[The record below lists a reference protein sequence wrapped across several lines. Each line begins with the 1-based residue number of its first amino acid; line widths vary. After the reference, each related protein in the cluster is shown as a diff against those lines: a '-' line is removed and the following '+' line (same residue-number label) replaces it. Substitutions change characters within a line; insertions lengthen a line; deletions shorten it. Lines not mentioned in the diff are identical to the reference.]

1 MTYMCDCVANSG
13 TSDLSVWVPAIVS
26 IVSVLLNIV
35 FSVFIAP
42 RVLRK
47 SNARE
52 KMHKICTEY
61 QKYLSSVVSFESFD
75 GVPTEIRR
83 FSLEVLLMFKS
94 GKAPEGLTSS
104 MEAVYQAAKRRKH
117 LAPAE
122 ITAWEQEFREK
133 VDTLRREMAKYSGVF

>member
-1 MTYMCDCVANSG
+1 MCDCIANSG
-13 TSDLSVWVPAIVS
+13 TSDLSIWVPAIVS

-35 FSVFIAP
+35 FSIFIAP

-61 QKYLSSVVSFESFD
+61 QKYLSSVVSLESFD
-75 GVPTEIRR
+75 GVPTEIRK

-94 GKAPEGLTSS
+94 GKAPDGLNNS
-104 MEAVYQAAKRRKH
+104 MEAIYQAAKRRKH
-117 LAPAE
+117 LPPQE

-133 VDTLRREMAKYSGVF
+133 VRALRIEMAKYSGVF

>member
-1 MTYMCDCVANSG
+1 MCDCVASG
-13 TSDLSVWVPAIVS
+13 GTGDLSVWVPAIVS
-26 IVSVLLNIV
+26 IASVLLNII

-61 QKYLSSVVSFESFD
+61 QKYLSGVVSLESFD

-83 FSLEVLLMFKS
+83 FSLEVLLMFKA
-94 GKAPEGLTSS
+94 GKAPDGLSSS
-104 MEAVYQAAKRRKH
+104 MEAVYQAAKTRKH
-117 LAPAE
+117 LAPGE
-122 ITAWEQEFREK
+122 ITAWEQEFKEK
-133 VDTLRREMAKYSGVF
+133 VDTLRKEMAKYSGVF